1 MAILLSIIPGLGH
14 IYKGHRV
21 MGAIL
26 LFLVTPIAI
35 AFGLL
40 AAFASAGFGIG
51 MLLFYWLGV
60 MIHCWGIEDRV
71 SAKADEGEVY

>member
-14 IYKGHRV
+14 IYKGHKV
-21 MGAIL
+21 MGSVL

-35 AFGLL
+35 AFGFL

-51 MLLFYWLGV
+51 ILVFYWIGV
-60 MIHCWGIEDRV
+60 MIHVWGIEDRV
-71 SAKADEGEVY
+71 SPVEEGEQY